1 MRLGSTLFSVGD
13 LYQKLVSFKSRLPKS
28 HAPLFFAKLDVRS
41 AFDTIPQSAILQL
54 IRSLPSESSYRISKY
69 STLKPGDN
77 HISDTTA
84 KPIRK
89 WTSLA
94 HFPDDFD
101 TFAESLSSGLA
112 TGKNNTIFTS
122 NVVSRFHDRDEI
134 LNLLDEH
141 IKRNMV
147 KIGKKFYRQ
156 KEGIPQGSVLSS
168 LLCNYFYADLEAT
181 HLDFLDPKESLLLRL
196 IDDFLLITT
205 NRRHAKRFLKV
216 MHEGLPE
223 YGVTVNPYKTLVNFE
238 VAVKGRK
245 VSRLLGDGG
254 FPYCGSFV
262 DTKTL
267 DVMRDRERRKDM
279 GEFFLCAIR
288 SRHSANHFM
297 CAAVQ
302 DSLTVEYSRI
312 PGKAFGKKVLSE
324 SIILFFFCYISSLR
338 SFPCILQPS
347 GNFISSTLPLSKWKS
362 S

>member
-1 MRLGSTLFSVGD
+1 MRQTSDPMRLGSTLFSVGD
-13 LYQKLVSFKSRLPKS
+13 LYHKLVSFRSRLPKS
-28 HAPLFFAKLDVRS
+28 HAPLYFAKLDVRS

-54 IRSLPSESSYRISKY
+54 IRTLPSESSYRISKY

-77 HISDTTA
+77 HMSDTTA

-89 WTSLA
+89 WASLA

-101 TFAESLSSGLA
+101 TFSESLSSGLA
-112 TGKNNTIFTS
+112 TGKKNTIFTS

-134 LNLLDEH
+134 LNLLGEH

-205 NRRHAKRFLKV
+205 NRRHAKRFLEV

-223 YGVTVNPYKTLVNFE
+223 YGVTVNPDKTLVNFE

-245 VSRLLGDGG
+245 VSRLLGNGG

-279 GEFFLCAIR
+279 SELLVPLQTIIPRHCANL
-288 SRHSANHFM
+288 ST
-297 CAAVQ
+297 CAVVQ
-302 DSLTVEYSRI
+302 DSLTVEHTRV

-324 SIILFFFCYISSLR
+324 SILL
-338 SFPCILQPS
+338 L
-347 GNFISSTLPLSKWKS
+347 LLSAAF
-362 S
+362 